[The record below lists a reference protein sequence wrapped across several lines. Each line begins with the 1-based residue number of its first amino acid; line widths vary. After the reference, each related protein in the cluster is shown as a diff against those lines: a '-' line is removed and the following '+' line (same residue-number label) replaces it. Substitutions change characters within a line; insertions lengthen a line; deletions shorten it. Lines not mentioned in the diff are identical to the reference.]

1 MDFKL
6 NQTQQLTK
14 NMVGEFAQKNI
25 VPVAEKLDHESI
37 FPKDILDKL
46 AQLRLLGL
54 LIPQKYGG
62 TEVDTITYSIVIE
75 EISKVCASLG
85 IIIDVHSTL
94 GTYPILQF
102 GTEEQREKYVAP
114 LAAGQKLGA
123 FAVTEPNAGS
133 DISSLE
139 TTAKLEGDEYVLN
152 GHKIFIINGGKADL
166 ITVAASTD
174 KELGLKGISLF
185 VVEKDTPGFSVGQK
199 ENTMGLR
206 AVDIS
211 ELKFEDCKIPKEN
224 LIGKEGEGYNMI
236 NSAWN
241 MNRIGIASQAV
252 GILQACLDAAV
263 EYANTRVQFG
273 RTISKFQAIQ
283 WMIAD
288 MGVNVEAA
296 RLLLRKA
303 AFLRDSDKDFATAA
317 SIAKLHA
324 SEMAM
329 QAAINTI
336 QIHGGIGYT
345 KEYPV
350 ERYYRDAK
358 ATEIYGGTSEI
369 QRSVVAKDLLEG

>member
-1 MDFKL
+1 MDFKP

-14 NMVGEFAQKNI
+14 NMVSEFAQKNI
-25 VPVAEKLDHESI
+25 APVAEKLDHESI

-102 GTEEQREKYVAP
+102 GTEEQREKYVVP

-133 DISSLE
+133 DISNLE

-174 KELGLKGISLF
+174 KEQGLKGISLF
-185 VVEKDTPGFSVGQK
+185 IVEKDTPGFSVGQK

-206 AVDIS
+206 AADIS
-211 ELKFEDCKIPKEN
+211 ELKFQDCKIPKEN
-224 LIGKEGEGYNMI
+224 LLGKKGEGFDII

-288 MGVNVEAA
+288 MCVNLEAA
-296 RLLLRKA
+296 RLLQRKA
-303 AFLRDSDKDFATAA
+303 AFLRDSNEDFATAA

-369 QRSVVAKDLLEG
+369 QRSVVAKNLLEG